1 MFDDCAM
8 ESFPLHPE
16 GHASLHVDPGEGP
29 LTVMLSV
36 WSGPYQQFPQA
47 GVSWRHEM
55 NYFT

>member
-1 MFDDCAM
+1 MFDDCAVD
-8 ESFPLHPE
+8 SFPVHPE

-36 WSGPYQQFPQA
+36 WSGAYQQSQA

-55 NYFT
+55 NHFT

>member
-1 MFDDCAM
+1 MFDDCAVD
-8 ESFPLHPE
+8 SFPVHPE

-36 WSGPYQQFPQA
+36 WSGAYQQPQA

-55 NYFT
+55 NHFT